1 MLEFIII
8 IVILALDQLTKY
20 LIQINLSPVGS
31 SMPVIDG
38 FLQLTNVHNT
48 GAAWGMLEGFRWLF
62 IPMTL
67 IVAALLVYV
76 IIRFR
81 KKLTVFSRITLALLF
96 AGAVGNFIDRVSLY
110 YVRDFIDITPW
121 FSFPVFNVAD
131 SALSVGCVFLVID
144 ALFLKDKSLFE
155 RVSFQK
161 SKDKKTEEN
170 VNTADKTVEKI
181 SNPDAGI
188 QAYPVADRKED
199 SSADDPATKT
209 NA

>member
-1 MLEFIII
+1 MLELIII
-8 IVILALDQLTKY
+8 IVILALDQISKY
-20 LIQINLSPVGS
+20 LIQLYLSPVGS
-31 SMPVIDG
+31 SLPVIGG

-67 IVAALLVYV
+67 IVAAVLVYV

-81 KKLTVFSRITLALLF
+81 KKLTLFSRITLALLF
-96 AGAVGNFIDRVSLY
+96 AGAVGNFIDRVALS
-110 YVRDFIDITPW
+110 YVRDFLDITPW

-144 ALFLKDKSLFE
+144 ALFLKEKSLFE
-155 RVSFQK
+155 RVSFKKENVTPQ
-161 SKDKKTEEN
+161 KDKTAETATIANTE
-170 VNTADKTVEKI
+170 TPADQ
-181 SNPDAGI
+181 SAGK
-188 QAYPVADRKED
+188 P
-199 SSADDPATKT
+199 

>member
-1 MLEFIII
+1 MLELIII
-8 IVILALDQLTKY
+8 IIILTLDQISKY
-20 LIQINLSPVGS
+20 LIQLYLSPVGS
-31 SMPVIDG
+31 SLPVIGG

-67 IVAALLVYV
+67 IVAAVLVYV

-81 KKLTVFSRITLALLF
+81 KKLTLFSRITLALLF
-96 AGAVGNFIDRVSLY
+96 AGAVGNFIDRVALS
-110 YVRDFIDITPW
+110 YVRDFLDITPW

-144 ALFLKDKSLFE
+144 ALFLKEKSLFE
-155 RVSFQK
+155 RVSFKKENAAPQK
-161 SKDKKTEEN
+161 DETPEDVK
-170 VNTADKTVEKI
+170 VNAEAPSDQSPEK
-181 SNPDAGI
+181 P
-188 QAYPVADRKED
+188 
-199 SSADDPATKT
+199 

>member
-1 MLEFIII
+1 MLELIII
-8 IVILALDQLTKY
+8 IVILALDQISKY
-20 LIQINLSPVGS
+20 LIQLYLSPVGS
-31 SMPVIDG
+31 SLPVIGG

-67 IVAALLVYV
+67 IVAAVLVYV

-81 KKLTVFSRITLALLF
+81 KKLTLFSRITLALLF
-96 AGAVGNFIDRVSLY
+96 AGAVGNFIDRVGLC
-110 YVRDFIDITPW
+110 YVRDFLDITPW

-144 ALFLKDKSLFE
+144 ALFLKEKSLFE
-155 RVSFQK
+155 RVSFKKENVAPQ
-161 SKDKKTEEN
+161 KDKTAETVTIANTE
-170 VNTADKTVEKI
+170 TPADQ
-181 SNPDAGI
+181 SAGK
-188 QAYPVADRKED
+188 P
-199 SSADDPATKT
+199 

>member
-1 MLEFIII
+1 MLELIII
-8 IVILALDQLTKY
+8 IVILALDQLSKY
-20 LIQINLSPVGS
+20 LIQLNLSPVGT

-67 IVAALLVYV
+67 IVAGLLIY
-76 IIRFR
+76 IIVRFN

-96 AGAVGNFIDRVSLY
+96 AGAVGNFIDRLALS
-110 YVRDFIDITPW
+110 YVRDFVDITPW

-131 SALSVGCVFLVID
+131 SSLSVGCVFLVID

-161 SKDKKTEEN
+161 EKSKKDEKTLNATGE
-170 VNTADKTVEKI
+170 TVEQV
-181 SNPDAGI
+181 SVSQTDAKDE
-188 QAYPVADRKED
+188 AKADQ
-199 SSADDPATKT
+199 SAEEPHA
-209 NA
+209 

>member
-1 MLEFIII
+1 MLELVII

-20 LIQINLSPVGS
+20 LIQINLSPVGT

-67 IVAALLVYV
+67 IVAGLLIYV
-76 IIRFR
+76 IVHFN

-96 AGAVGNFIDRVSLY
+96 AGAVGNFIDRVALY

-161 SKDKKTEEN
+161 SKDKKTEKN
-170 VNTADKTVEKI
+170 QDTADKTVEKT

-188 QAYPVADRKED
+188 QAYSVAENKED
-199 SSADDPATKT
+199 SSADDPAAKP

>member
-1 MLEFIII
+1 MLELIII
-8 IVILALDQLTKY
+8 IVILALDQLSKY
-20 LIQINLSPVGS
+20 LIQLNLSPVGTS
-31 SMPVIDG
+31 TPVIDG

-62 IPMTL
+62 IPLTIL
-67 IVAALLVYV
+67 VAAIILFVL
-76 IIRFR
+76 IRFR

-96 AGAVGNFIDRVSLY
+96 AGAVGNFIDRVALS

-131 SALSVGCVFLVID
+131 SSLSVGCVFLVID

-161 SKDKKTEEN
+161 EKVKKEVT
-170 VNTADKTVEKI
+170 
-181 SNPDAGI
+181 P
-188 QAYPVADRKED
+188 
-199 SSADDPATKT
+199 ADDPAKKQD
-209 NA
+209 A